1 MLSTINYM
9 EGLVDLSWAI
19 DEREANGKKNWSL
32 HNLSSEMW
40 LAKNLIIDPVLGNN
54 KKNLLSQFY

>member
-1 MLSTINYM
+1 M

-19 DEREANGKKNWSL
+19 DEGEANGKKNWSL

>member
-19 DEREANGKKNWSL
+19 DEREANGKKKL
-32 HNLSSEMW
+32 ISS
-40 LAKNLIIDPVLGNN
+40 
-54 KKNLLSQFY
+54 